1 MCLSTCGR
9 FKVKVGLSH
18 RHRQPSLKLNPEMA
32 LQLPLPPRSV
42 KFVQGM
48 PQRKQQQSVKHANA
62 CQNGN
67 CKWRLKLRAK
77 AEHARG
83 GSEGRNKTLHNFWG
97 RTQSK
102 RVSKFNLAKLYW
114 HTNAHRHREAHTQ
127 GRTNTHA
134 HLNVQ
139 HVCVCA
145 IHELTICMLMKPERN
160 YICHNCWLYDQCMT
174 ANQSNMH

>member
-1 MCLSTCGR
+1 MCSKWRRGNKHSHSHAAAACGVCLSTCGR

-18 RHRQPSLKLNPEMA
+18 RHRQPPLKLNPEMA

-48 PQRKQQQSVKHANA
+48 PQRRQQQSVKHANA

-77 AEHARG
+77 VEHARG
-83 GSEGRNKTLHNFWG
+83 GCEGRNETLHNFWG

-145 IHELTICMLMKPERN
+145 
-160 YICHNCWLYDQCMT
+160 LYM
-174 ANQSNMH
+174 S